1 MPRERA
7 PATAVLLRRRVM
19 SALKELHSWVDGH
32 INVKGVYRRLQ
43 VAARFLVVGT
53 FADDSIR
60 VTFDYSGQVLTMQS
74 VGFGLAIA
82 SILPAVFIM
91 TQGVS
96 VFLIVSEIA
105 PEPGCLAL
113 LVWTG
118 LHPFIYKQ
126 ESNLEFLLESVT
138 IMGGLMVLLS
148 SERQNRKAKQRK
160 EQPSQ
165 MIDPGETAEE
175 ANKMNLLQLCGRI
188 CISAVFLYYGG
199 KMMHE
204 RVQSFSLGD
213 ENFFLAAF
221 EGVLMVFLLL
231 ITGFLVA
238 GMKSRWC
245 ALLLALV
252 MALSALYKH
261 PWFITMWSKS
271 TFALDFVVGFEDTYV
286 DAWLYSDH
294 QRYFFFQ
301 VGDIGE
307 ISGRCRGDIGEIWGD
322 IALLLLPGGSGHA
335 ARSEQSGGV
344 VGSSSR

>member
-1 MPRERA
+1 MP
-7 PATAVLLRRRVM
+7 
-19 SALKELHSWVDGH
+19 
-32 INVKGVYRRLQ
+32 
-43 VAARFLVVGT
+43 
-53 FADDSIR
+53 
-60 VTFDYSGQVLTMQS
+60 S
-74 VGFGLAIA
+74 V
-82 SILPAVFIM
+82 
-91 TQGVS
+91 
-96 VFLIVSEIA
+96 E
-105 PEPGCLAL
+105 
-113 LVWTG
+113 
-118 LHPFIYKQ
+118 Q

-213 ENFFLAAF
+213 ENFFSAAF

-307 ISGRCRGDIGEIWGD
+307 ISGRYRGDIAEI
-322 IALLLLPGGSGHA
+322 
-335 ARSEQSGGV
+335 
-344 VGSSSR
+344 

>member
-1 MPRERA
+1 
-7 PATAVLLRRRVM
+7 M
-19 SALKELHSWVDGH
+19 SSIKDLYSWLDGR

-43 VAARFLVVGT
+43 VAARLLVVGT
-53 FADDSIR
+53 FADDSLR
-60 VTFDYSGQVLTMQS
+60 VACDYTGQISTMGS
-74 VGFGLAIA
+74 VGIVAPFAYV
-82 SILPAVFIM
+82 LPAIFIL

-96 VFLIVSEIA
+96 VFLIVSERS
-105 PEPGCLAL
+105 PEVGCMTL

-148 SERQNRKAKQRK
+148 SERSNRKARERK
-160 EQPSQ
+160 LLPSTSA
-165 MIDPGETAEE
+165 DPDAAAEE
-175 ANKMNLLQLCGRI
+175 ANKMDLLQLCGRV

-204 RVQSFSLGD
+204 RIKSVTGVSQEDFVY
-213 ENFFLAAF
+213 AAF

-231 ITGFLVA
+231 ITGLLVA

-245 ALLLALV
+245 ALLLAAV
-252 MALSALYKH
+252 MAISAAYKH

-271 TFALDFVVGFEDTYV
+271 TFALDFVVGYEDVQV

-301 VGDIGE
+301 QLSTVGALLQLVVHGPGKYSIDESEGPVQV
-307 ISGRCRGDIGEIWGD
+307 
-322 IALLLLPGGSGHA
+322 IALTTKGTD
-335 ARSEQSGGV
+335 
-344 VGSSSR
+344 